1 MHDGSMSERIRFIDA
16 LRGISLA
23 GIVMAHFGEQYLG
36 FMPPPGRPYNIHGM
50 ADGVLEALSWIFV
63 RGKGFGIFSFMFGL
77 SFALQMQRAD
87 RRAAR
92 DRLPPPLRLAASHPL
107 RDWLAARPPL
117 QR

>member
-36 FMPPPGRPYNIHGM
+36 FLPPPGRPYNIHGM

-63 RGKGFGIFSFMFGL
+63 CYLQAQAAWSWGNPGF
-77 SFALQMQRAD
+77 QRTS
-87 RRAAR
+87 RHC
-92 DRLPPPLRLAASHPL
+92 SNT
-107 RDWLAARPPL
+107 
-117 QR
+117 

>member
-1 MHDGSMSERIRFIDA
+1 MHDESMSERIRFIDA

-50 ADGVLEALSWIFV
+50 ADGVLEALSWICTRQRV
-63 RGKGFGIFSFMFGL
+63 RHLLVHVRSEL
-77 SFALQMQRAD
+77 
-87 RRAAR
+87 RAADAAR
-92 DRLPPPLRLAASHPL
+92 GPSSARAIPPPVRLAASHPL

>member
-1 MHDGSMSERIRFIDA
+1 MSERIRFIDA

-77 SFALQMQRAD
+77 SFGSSS
-87 RRAAR
+87 AR
-92 DRLPPPLRLAASHPL
+92 DRLPAPLRLAASHPL